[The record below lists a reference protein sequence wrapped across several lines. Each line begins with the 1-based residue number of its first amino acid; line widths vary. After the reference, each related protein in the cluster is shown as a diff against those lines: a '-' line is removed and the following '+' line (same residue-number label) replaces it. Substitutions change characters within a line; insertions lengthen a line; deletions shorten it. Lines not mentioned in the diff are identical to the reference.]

1 MEYFGSIVN
10 ISSNHLLN
18 KSLVNESLDTN
29 IRDIRNELQLSC
41 DSNHGCFMRY
51 SIIWTLALCIAYLFV
66 FFIGLIGNMSVLW
79 IIITLRRTHN
89 LSVFSTCNKVF
100 NGLIGNLAF
109 ADLLVVIFCL
119 PPTLIGNIFSRKLCT
134 V

>member
-1 MEYFGSIVN
+1 MEYFGSLVN
-10 ISSNHLLN
+10 ISSHHLLN
-18 KSLVNESLDTN
+18 KSLVNHSLHTN
-29 IRDIRNELQLSC
+29 IREMRNELQLGC
-41 DSNHGCFMRY
+41 DSNYGCFMRY
-51 SIIWTLALCIAYLFV
+51 SIIWTMALCIAYLFV

-89 LSVFSTCNKVF
+89 LSVFNTCNKVF